1 MFNMADKYARLGKEP
16 KGVNPYIDRDGYF
29 EELDAR
35 ERVFTLRLD
44 EQKKA
49 AGKSL

>member
-1 MFNMADKYARLGKEP
+1 
-16 KGVNPYIDRDGYF
+16 VNPYIDRDGYF

-44 EQKKA
+44 AQKKA